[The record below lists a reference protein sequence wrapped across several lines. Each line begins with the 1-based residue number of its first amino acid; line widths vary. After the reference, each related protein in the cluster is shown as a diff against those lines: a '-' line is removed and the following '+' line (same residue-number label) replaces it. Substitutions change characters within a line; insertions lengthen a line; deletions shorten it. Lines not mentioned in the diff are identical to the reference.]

1 MLPQGREFF
10 PETIL
15 QTVVQEGRAQIEP
28 SVVTEWSIQS
38 SEFGAK
44 EEIGICG
51 DEEEQGGQ
59 ELYKEGQKSA

>member
-1 MLPQGREFF
+1 MTKYGSHAINETFVLPQDSEFL
-10 PETIL
+10 PRTLL

-28 SVVTEWSIQS
+28 SVITKWSIQG

-51 DEEEQGGQ
+51 VEEV
-59 ELYKEGQKSA
+59 